1 MESVDEDGSYQGYG
15 KATGGDI
22 DFVFER
28 LEGDGRYGAYA
39 NIGSVDCPTMSS
51 THQAGH
57 GHAHA
62 TLEEQTQTK
71 LSSGALGSLNRMG
84 IGAMALVGEGSE
96 SLPIYRRPFSS
107 LSVCDSDDD
116 YNIGS
121 TKSVHGED
129 RQKSSQRYS
138 TGISC
143 DGRYRKHHSSS
154 STHSVLIK
162 RKRQGNRT
170 VSSELPALSPPFE
183 VPSASI
189 RQQFFIQ
196 KKSVGFGIGSCGPG
210 GLGAQAN
217 TGHHYCNVNSKSDG
231 GIVDRNI
238 NVGDLPYHD
247 HSSSPLVIHL
257 RSPAS
262 NDTMN
267 DTKTVHSSGNSSIGS
282 LTEVTS
288 HHKVSK
294 PSSSKDPVEDGY
306 DGASETG
313 RCETD
318 GMDEFES
325 ENESY
330 SIAPNSGEHSESSAL
345 WNQSMDIQQLSCNEA
360 SNSSSSSTK
369 KDTEFLNIYQE
380 FDCTA
385 GAAQSGNSSKRRVR
399 SRKNGLS
406 CSNGGNG
413 NGNGNGHFDSSTR
426 LREYA

>member
-15 KATGGDI
+15 KATEGDI
-22 DFVFER
+22 DFDLYQ
-28 LEGDGRYGAYA
+28 LEGDGRYGNYT
-39 NIGSVDCPTMSS
+39 NIGNVDCPTMPS
-51 THQAGH
+51 GH
-57 GHAHA
+57 LSGHVLHA
-62 TLEEQTQTK
+62 VLEEQTQTK

-84 IGAMALVGEGSE
+84 GGAIAASNAIGEGNE

-116 YNIGS
+116 YNIRS
-121 TKSVHGED
+121 TKSIHGGD

-138 TGISC
+138 MGISC

-162 RKRQGNRT
+162 RKRQGNKT

-183 VPSASI
+183 VPSASF

-196 KKSVGFGIGSCGPG
+196 KKSVGFGIGSGGSG
-210 GLGAQAN
+210 GLGAHAN
-217 TGHHYCNVNSKSDG
+217 TGHYNLNNKSDS
-231 GIVDRNI
+231 GIVDSSI
-238 NVGDLPYHD
+238 DVSELPYH
-247 HSSSPLVIHL
+247 HNSSSPLVNHL
-257 RSPAS
+257 RSPTS

-282 LTEVTS
+282 LTEVAS

-294 PSSSKDPVEDGY
+294 PSKDPVEDGY

-330 SIAPNSGEHSESSAL
+330 SIIPNSGNSENNAL
-345 WNQSMDIQQLSCNEA
+345 WNQSMDIQLSCNEA
-360 SNSSSSSTK
+360 SN
-369 KDTEFLNIYQE
+369 KDSEFLNIYQE

-385 GAAQSGNSSKRRVR
+385 GGGQSGSKRRVR

-406 CSNGGNG
+406 GS
-413 NGNGNGHFDSSTR
+413 NGHFDSSTR

>member
-1 MESVDEDGSYQGYG
+1 M
-15 KATGGDI
+15 
-22 DFVFER
+22 
-28 LEGDGRYGAYA
+28 
-39 NIGSVDCPTMSS
+39 
-51 THQAGH
+51 
-57 GHAHA
+57 
-62 TLEEQTQTK
+62 
-71 LSSGALGSLNRMG
+71 
-84 IGAMALVGEGSE
+84 
-96 SLPIYRRPFSS
+96 
-107 LSVCDSDDD
+107 
-116 YNIGS
+116 GS
-121 TKSVHGED
+121 TKSLHED

-138 TGISC
+138 MGISG
-143 DGRYRKHHSSS
+143 DGRYRKHHNSS

-162 RKRQGNRT
+162 RKRQGNKT
-170 VSSELPALSPPFE
+170 VSSELPSISPPFE
-183 VPSASI
+183 VPSASF

-196 KKSVGFGIGSCGPG
+196 KKSVGFGIGSCGSG

-217 TGHHYCNVNSKSDG
+217 TGHYNINSKSDG

-238 NVGDLPYHD
+238 DVSDLPYHG

-294 PSSSKDPVEDGY
+294 PSCSKDPVEDGY

-330 SIAPNSGEHSESSAL
+330 SIVPNSGDSESNAL
-345 WNQSMDIQQLSCNEA
+345 WNQTMDMQLSCNEA
-360 SNSSSSSTK
+360 SA
-369 KDTEFLNIYQE
+369 KDSEFLNIYQE

-385 GAAQSGNSSKRRVR
+385 GVGQSGYFAGSQTTTVPATSPHRHSARDAAQETASGSATSPSLACVSQDTSLASQSHNSDTR
-399 SRKNGLS
+399 SRTGR
-406 CSNGGNG
+406 CG
-413 NGNGNGHFDSSTR
+413 
-426 LREYA
+426 